1 MCSSYFKID
10 FRSKGLIKPKKR
22 IEMKNWV
29 GIGLLL
35 FLMQLTISCNNEG
48 AKKEVDKSKLQV
60 VELEV
65 AVDGMT
71 CSGCE
76 SSVNT
81 SLLKM
86 DGVQDSKAS
95 HIDKKVIIKLDTN
108 VTSIGEVK
116 ATISDIGYTIIKQ

>member
-1 MCSSYFKID
+1 M
-10 FRSKGLIKPKKR
+10 KK
-22 IEMKNWV
+22 WV
-29 GIGLLL
+29 GFGLLL
-35 FLMQLTISCNNEG
+35 LIMQLTISCNNQG

-65 AVDGMT
+65 GVDGMT

-76 SSVNT
+76 NSINT

-95 HIDKKVIIKLDTN
+95 HIDKKVIIILDTN
-108 VTSIGEVK
+108 ITSLEEVK
-116 ATISDIGYTIIKQ
+116 TTISDIGYSILK